1 MTQIEKCTF
10 DQGRGAPHFSIDLS
24 SNFGKKSGG
33 FYKKR
38 DLKALILLD
47 WRFREI
53 ISVRRRRNHE
63 NIKSIAGKRQPPGKG
78 LHLYG
83 SARAE
88 KDSGSRGH
96 RSGTD
101 ASVVTCRRGGNTA
114 SFDVLNKYFTMT
126 GMPVASSQ
134 YWNMVYGGSAE

>member
-47 WRFREI
+47 
-53 ISVRRRRNHE
+53 
-63 NIKSIAGKRQPPGKG
+63 
-78 LHLYG
+78 
-83 SARAE
+83 
-88 KDSGSRGH
+88 
-96 RSGTD
+96 
-101 ASVVTCRRGGNTA
+101 
-114 SFDVLNKYFTMT
+114 
-126 GMPVASSQ
+126 
-134 YWNMVYGGSAE
+134 